1 MVTRDRFQLL
11 KVLSWRQGDGLLLFV
26 DLERAGTKVSRRVN
40 CSPGRPAG
48 SRSSTGCRTPSRP
61 PVT

>member
-26 DLERAGTKVSRRVN
+26 DLERTGTNLGLAAWEVAQAAADVL
-40 CSPGRPAG
+40 G
-48 SRSSTGCRTPSRP
+48 
-61 PVT
+61 